1 MPRACSENRIARHGF
16 FNQKETTEESVLKY
30 FSKLFL
36 LFLIVLIG
44 CDQNSE
50 RPQLGSN
57 NRVQK
62 RVPAVCIVDEASL
75 RAGPTAKADWMTSI
89 SLGEKLVWHGIGE
102 LDSTKESREYFKVE
116 LSDSTVGWTTSYALE
131 LNAEPAVVTERA
143 LLYRRPD
150 LKTMTDKEFASMEFV
165 AILETDADWLRVVGE
180 NRKKRGWI
188 ERSAASLK
196 EDDIAVGVLASK
208 ALKEQDKDKRR
219 QRIID
224 IIENPA
230 FSNSNFID
238 ELIEILNFGDKED

>member
-1 MPRACSENRIARHGF
+1 
-16 FNQKETTEESVLKY
+16 LKY
-30 FSKLFL
+30 FVILFFSFIIL
-36 LFLIVLIG
+36 YG
-44 CDQNSE
+44 CDSNTE

-57 NRVQK
+57 NKVQK

-75 RAGPTAKADWMTSI
+75 RDGPTANAEWMTSI

-102 LDSTKESREYFKVE
+102 LDSTKKSREYYKVE
-116 LSDSTVGWTTSYALE
+116 LSDSTVGWTTSYALQ

-150 LKTMTDKEFASMEFV
+150 LKTMTDKEFAPMEFV
-165 AILETDADWLRVVGE
+165 AILETDADWLKVVGE
-180 NRKKRGWI
+180 SRKKPGWI

-196 EDDIAVGVLASK
+196 EDDIAVGVLASN
-208 ALKEQDKDKRR
+208 ALKEKDADKRR

-230 FSNSNFID
+230 FANSNFID
-238 ELIEILNFGDKED
+238 DLIEILNFRDNNE

>member
-1 MPRACSENRIARHGF
+1 M
-16 FNQKETTEESVLKY
+16 KY
-30 FSKLFL
+30 FSIVILFFSIL
-36 LFLIVLIG
+36 LTS

-57 NRVQK
+57 HKVQK

-75 RAGPTAKADWMTSI
+75 RDGPTAKAEWLTSI

-102 LDSTKESREYFKVE
+102 PDSTKETREYYKVE

-150 LKTMTDKEFASMEFV
+150 LKTMTDKEFAPMEFV
-165 AILETDADWLRVVGE
+165 AILETDADWLRVIGE

-208 ALKEQDKDKRR
+208 ALQEKDADKRR

-230 FSNSNFID
+230 FANSDFID
-238 ELIEILNFGDKED
+238 ELIKILNFGDESE

>member
-1 MPRACSENRIARHGF
+1 MKCFLTVLSSLLILLTAC
-16 FNQKETTEESVLKY
+16 
-30 FSKLFL
+30 
-36 LFLIVLIG
+36 
-44 CDQNSE
+44 D
-50 RPQLGSN
+50 RPDHPQRGSN
-57 NRVQK
+57 HKVQK

-75 RAGPTAKADWMTSI
+75 RDGPTATAEWITSI

-102 LDSTKESREYFKVE
+102 IDSTKESREYYKVE

-143 LLYRRPD
+143 LVYRRPD
-150 LKTMTDKEFASMEFV
+150 LKTMTDKEFAPMEFV
-165 AILETDADWLRVVGE
+165 AILEIDVDWLRVIGE

-208 ALKEQDKDKRR
+208 ALKEKEADTRR

-230 FSNSNFID
+230 FANSNFID
-238 ELIEILNFGDKED
+238 DLIEIVNFPEKND